1 MTLKKTDPTQTSSW
15 KSLKSHFNE
24 IKDVEMK
31 EDEGKDGTDD
41 MIYYVAECVAT
52 EEEHNMVAGLAMDEE
67 DFMEIYSF
75 EDDFG
80 IPKQPPEDQEEN
92 EEDYGGSVKGV

>member
-31 EDEGKDGTDD
+31 EMFRKGKK
-41 MIYYVAECVAT
+41 
-52 EEEHNMVAGLAMDEE
+52 
-67 DFMEIYSF
+67 S
-75 EDDFG
+75 
-80 IPKQPPEDQEEN
+80 
-92 EEDYGGSVKGV
+92 